1 MPRYMSKDDYD
12 NIGKN
17 IKKILVNKGID
28 KSELAKL
35 LSISEKE
42 VDNILTNKLQPSVSQ
57 LLKLSAFFN
66 VDIATILFGESY
78 EKKKIVKTTP
88 NERVVVK
95 RKNYLIYESLAPKY
109 SGKAIEPFIVDIYK
123 TKDYL
128 VDESVH
134 NGEEFIYVVE
144 GKIKMIIDGK
154 EYFLT
159 EGDTIYFDSSLR
171 HRIESITEKSK
182 IFAALYY
189 GTSMLLKTKG
199 KKMKDLIQAAK
210 IITPQNIVVINPDK
224 SSIDAINKAVAEGI
238 INKVF
243 LVGDRVT
250 LEENLSDYLIFQKH
264 YIYEH
269 IDNNENYFQNC
280 TLKGIELINRG
291 EVDFIMKGNINTASM
306 LKVILNKKT
315 GIPSGRRLS
324 LVSIFE
330 LYDRE
335 KFILLTDPA
344 INTELFP
351 EGKIDLSV
359 DIINNAIDV
368 AKAIGI
374 SDIKVAL
381 LEANEIPTEKI
392 PSTILDQELTK
403 LKWDDAIVYG
413 PLSYDLALYYD
424 AVEKKGLKDNPVA
437 GNADI
442 LVVPHIEAGNFLYKS
457 WAMTMGAD
465 VANVVV
471 GAKVPIVITSRSDSD
486 MVKFLTICANA
497 IFANYLS
504 VKNRNH

>member
-1 MPRYMSKDDYD
+1 MLRSMNKYG

-17 IKKILVNKGID
+17 ITEILVSKNID
-28 KSELAKL
+28 KSELSKL
-35 LSISEKE
+35 LGITDDEI
-42 VDNILTNKLQPSVSQ
+42 DAILKNEIQPSVSQ
-57 LLKLSAFFN
+57 LLKLSAFLS
-66 VDIATILFGESY
+66 VDIPTILFGESY
-78 EKKKIVKTTP
+78 EDKKVAKTTP
-88 NERVVVK
+88 EERIVVK
-95 RKNYLIYESLAPKY
+95 RKDYLVYESLAPKY
-109 SGKAIEPFIVDIYK
+109 SSKAIEPFVVDIYK
-123 TKDYL
+123 TKDYN

-134 NGEEFIYVVE
+134 NGEEFIYVME
-144 GKIKMIIDGK
+144 GKIRMVIDGK
-154 EYFLT
+154 EYLLDA
-159 EGDTIYFDSSLR
+159 GDTIYFDSSLK
-171 HRIESITEKSK
+171 HKIESITDKSK

-189 GTSMLLKTKG
+189 GSSMLLKTKG

-210 IITPQNIVVINPDK
+210 IINPQNIVVINPDK
-224 SSIDAINKAVAEGI
+224 SSLDAVNKAIAEGI
-238 INKVF
+238 INKVY
-243 LVGDRVT
+243 LVGNKKK
-250 LEENLSDYLIFQKH
+250 LEKDLSDYLIFQKH
-264 YIYEH
+264 YVYEH
-269 IDNNENYFQNC
+269 IDDSETYFQDC
-280 TLKGIELINRG
+280 TKKGIELIKEG
-291 EVDFIMKGNINTASM
+291 KVDFIMKGNINTAIM
-306 LKVILNKKT
+306 LKEILNKKT
-315 GIPSGRRLS
+315 GIPSMRRLS

-351 EGKIDLSV
+351 GGNLDLSK

-392 PSTILDQELTK
+392 PSTILDQELSK
-403 LKWDDAIVYG
+403 LKWEDAVVYG
-413 PLSYDLALYYD
+413 PLSYDLALYPD

-504 VKNRNH
+504 IKNGND